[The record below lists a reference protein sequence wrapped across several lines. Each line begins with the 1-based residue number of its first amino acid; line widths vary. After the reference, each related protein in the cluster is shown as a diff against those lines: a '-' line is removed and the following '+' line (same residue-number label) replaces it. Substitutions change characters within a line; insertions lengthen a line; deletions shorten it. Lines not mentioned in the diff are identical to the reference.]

1 MAFNVVLKRI
11 RREKEM
17 SQRAIADLIEMDYGY
32 FSKMESGSLGYNP
45 SRETIEKIATA
56 LQCTEAERNELY
68 AAAGRMDVEI
78 EEIARSTH
86 QQPLLNDLFRTAVGL
101 PPEKLRELIE
111 MAKRKSSPTKPKND

>member
-1 MAFNVVLKRI
+1 MAFNIVLKRI

-17 SQRAIADLIEMDYGY
+17 SQRAIADLINMDYGY

-45 SRETIEKIATA
+45 SRETLEKIATA

-68 AAAGRMDVEI
+68 AEAGRIGIEI

-86 QQPLLNDLFRTAVGL
+86 QQPLLNDLFKTAAGL
-101 PPEKLRELIE
+101 SPEKLKKLIE
-111 MAKRKSSPTKPKND
+111 VAKRKASPTKPKK